1 MVTKNIKANT
11 ATQVNSNLI
20 GVLVNPNTN
29 PPIVTVD
36 DIVVDYTYTTF
47 VVSNVVPNPI
57 PDIGGEYVQAI
68 TDTNNNVYYT
78 TGDIQGINGEDY
90 LDFILWPTEPNVDED
105 FFFCKYSTETQSIEL
120 GSSLFNID
128 ITDIENPVIT
138 DTGIK
143 VGTLFLDFEQGE
155 KRNIPFIQ
163 NAPNNLYNSDYNS
176 TYRVDG
182 NFLID
187 VQSGYKVG
195 YVMSGPTVVT
205 DQNVTFTK
213 GNMEGDYQAWTHNN
227 YVSNSFG
234 TRYLYTTTE
243 SPAVGDSAL
252 FTSVQG
258 QEDYNVQTIK
268 AIDTTETP
276 APEVPIDCT
285 LSYSVDGE
293 TWTDWPENMTDDNNV
308 ISNIPRYMYL
318 KFSQDVVITE
328 E

>member
-47 VVSNVVPNPI
+47 VVSNVVPDPEI
-57 PDIGGEYVQAI
+57 PDTYTLSLTG
-68 TDTNNNVYYT
+68 TDNNVYVFTNEVTSINDEGYNKLKLWEQD
-78 TGDIQGINGEDY
+78 DIIWIKQPSGRPGE
-90 LDFILWPTEPNVDED
+90 IV
-105 FFFCKYSTETQSIEL
+105 

-128 ITDIENPVIT
+128 FTDGENPVIT
-138 DTGIK
+138 DSGIK
-143 VGTLFLDFEQGE
+143 VGTLFLGIEEGRGE
-155 KRNIPFIQ
+155 NKDIPFIQ
-163 NAPNNLYNSDYNS
+163 NAPNDLYNSSYSS
-176 TYRVDG
+176 TYQVDG
-182 NFLID
+182 DFLID

-205 DQNVTFTK
+205 DQNVKFTK
-213 GNMEGDYQAWTHNN
+213 GGMSGVYYYWMNDDLLSSGF
-227 YVSNSFG
+227 S
-234 TRYLYTTTE
+234 TRYLYTTTD

-318 KFSQDVVITE
+318 MFSQDVVITE

>member
-47 VVSNVVPNPI
+47 VVSNVVPNPMM
-57 PDIGGEYVQAI
+57 PGEYIEAI
-68 TDTNNNVYYT
+68 TGSDNNVYFLLT
-78 TGDIQGINGEDY
+78 DFRKINGDDY
-90 LDFILWPTEPNVDED
+90 SASVLWPTESWSDSD
-105 FFFCKYSTETQSIEL
+105 IFWCKFLTEPPFIEI
-120 GSSLFNID
+120 GSSLFKID
-128 ITDIENPVIT
+128 FTDEQNPVIT
-138 DTGIK
+138 DSGIK
-143 VGTLFLDFEQGE
+143 VGALFLSFGNGQNKD
-155 KRNIPFIQ
+155 IPFIQ
-163 NAPNNLYNSDYNS
+163 NTHNDLYNSGYSS

-182 NFLID
+182 DFLID

-205 DQNVTFTK
+205 EQNVKFTK
-213 GNMEGDYQAWTHNN
+213 VGRSGIYYDWQNN
-227 YVSNSFG
+227 NGMFG
-234 TRYLYTTTE
+234 SRHLYTTTD

-252 FTSVQG
+252 FTSDEG

-276 APEVPIDCT
+276 APEVPVDCK
-285 LSYSVDGE
+285 LSYSVDGK
-293 TWTDWPENMTDDNNV
+293 TWTDWPENITDDNNV

>member
-57 PDIGGEYVQAI
+57 APGEYLEAI
-68 TDTNNNVYYT
+68 TGSDNNVYFAL
-78 TGDIQGINGEDY
+78 GDFREINGDEY
-90 LDFILWPTEPNVDED
+90 AAYVLWPTESWSDSDVFWSKDL
-105 FFFCKYSTETQSIEL
+105 TEPPFVEI

-128 ITDIENPVIT
+128 FTDEANPVIT
-138 DTGIK
+138 DTGITI
-143 VGTLFLDFEQGE
+143 GATFLDFDNGE
-155 KRNIPFIQ
+155 NNDIPFIQ
-163 NAPNNLYNSDYNS
+163 NTPNNLYNPSYSS

-205 DQNVTFTK
+205 EQNVKFTK
-213 GNMEGDYQAWTHNN
+213 GGRSGIYYVWQNN
-227 YVSNSFG
+227 DGMFG
-234 TRYLYTTTE
+234 SRLLYTTTD

>member
-20 GVLVNPNTN
+20 GVLVNPSTN

-57 PDIGGEYVQAI
+57 PDLGGEYVQAI

-78 TGDIQGINGEDY
+78 SGNIQGVNGDDY

-105 FFFCKYSTETQSIEL
+105 FFFCKYSTETNSIEL

-128 ITDIENPVIT
+128 ITDMENPVLI

-143 VGTLFLDFEQGE
+143 VGALFLDFDQGE

-163 NAPNNLYNSDYNS
+163 NAPNNLYNSDYDL

-205 DQNVTFTK
+205 DQNVKFTK
-213 GNMEGDYQAWTHNN
+213 GGTSGVYYYWMNDDLLSSG
-227 YVSNSFG
+227 FG
-234 TRYLYTTTE
+234 TRFLYTTTD

-293 TWTDWPENMTDDNNV
+293 TWTDWPENMTDSNNV

-318 KFSQDVVITE
+318 MFSQDVVITE

>member
-78 TGDIQGINGEDY
+78 SGGIQTINGDTY

-105 FFFCKYSTETQSIEL
+105 FFFCKYSEETQSIEI

-128 ITDIENPVIT
+128 ITDMENPVIT
-138 DTGIK
+138 DSGIK
-143 VGTLFLDFEQGE
+143 VGALFLDFDQGE

-163 NAPNNLYNSDYNS
+163 NTHTDLYNLNYNS
-176 TYRVDG
+176 
-182 NFLID
+182 
-187 VQSGYKVG
+187 
-195 YVMSGPTVVT
+195 
-205 DQNVTFTK
+205 
-213 GNMEGDYQAWTHNN
+213 
-227 YVSNSFG
+227 
-234 TRYLYTTTE
+234 
-243 SPAVGDSAL
+243 
-252 FTSVQG
+252 
-258 QEDYNVQTIK
+258 
-268 AIDTTETP
+268 
-276 APEVPIDCT
+276 
-285 LSYSVDGE
+285 
-293 TWTDWPENMTDDNNV
+293 
-308 ISNIPRYMYL
+308 
-318 KFSQDVVITE
+318 
-328 E
+328 

>member
-47 VVSNVVPNPI
+47 VVSNGVPDPNFPGKYI
-57 PDIGGEYVQAI
+57 NAI
-68 TDTNNNVYYT
+68 TGSDNNVYYVLGQFKKVN
-78 TGDIQGINGEDY
+78 GDDY
-90 LDFILWPTEPNVDED
+90 LGFILWPKEFMSDSSNSDI
-105 FFFCKYSTETQSIEL
+105 FWCKLLRESPVIEL

-128 ITDIENPVIT
+128 FTDEENPVIT
-138 DTGIK
+138 DSGIT
-143 VGTLFLDFEQGE
+143 VGALFLDFES
-155 KRNIPFIQ
+155 NIKDISFIQ
-163 NAPNNLYNSDYNS
+163 NTPNNLYNSSYRS

-213 GNMEGDYQAWTHNN
+213 GNMEGDYQTWTNNN
-227 YVSNSFG
+227 YVLNSFG
-234 TRYLYTTTE
+234 TRYLYTTTD

>member
-1 MVTKNIKANT
+1 MVTRNIKANT

-47 VVSNVVPNPI
+47 VVSNVVPDPNLP
-57 PDIGGEYVQAI
+57 GEYIDVI
-68 TDTNNNVYYT
+68 TGSDNNVYYT
-78 TGDIQGINGEDY
+78 TGDLREINGNKY
-90 LDFILWPTEPNVDED
+90 LGFILWPTEFTED
-105 FFFCKYSTETQSIEL
+105 SNIFWCKLLPEPLFIEI

-128 ITDIENPVIT
+128 FTDEQNPVIT
-138 DTGIK
+138 DSGIK
-143 VGTLFLDFEQGE
+143 VGALFLGFDDEQN
-155 KRNIPFIQ
+155 KDIPFIQ
-163 NAPNNLYNSDYNS
+163 NTHTDLYNPSYSS
-176 TYRVDG
+176 TYQVDG
-182 NFLID
+182 DFLID

-195 YVMSGPTVVT
+195 YIMSGPTVVT
-205 DQNVTFTK
+205 EQNVKFPK
-213 GNMEGDYQAWTHNN
+213 AGRSGIYYDWQNN
-227 YVSNSFG
+227 DGMFG
-234 TRYLYTTTE
+234 SRLLYTTTD

-252 FTSVQG
+252 FTSNQG

-268 AIDTTETP
+268 AIDTIETP
-276 APEVPIDCT
+276 APEVPIDCK
-285 LSYSVDGE
+285 LSYSVDGN
-293 TWTDWPENMTDDNNV
+293 TWTDWPENITDDNNV

>member
-29 PPIVTVD
+29 PPIVTLD

-47 VVSNVVPNPI
+47 VVSNVVPDPNLP
-57 PDIGGEYVQAI
+57 GEYIDAI
-68 TDTNNNVYYT
+68 TGSDNNVYY
-78 TGDIQGINGEDY
+78 GIGNLREINGDEY
-90 LDFILWPTEPNVDED
+90 VEYALWPTEFSSDTD
-105 FFFCKYSTETQSIEL
+105 TFWCKILVEPPYIEI

-128 ITDIENPVIT
+128 FTDEANPVIT
-138 DTGIK
+138 DTGITI
-143 VGTLFLDFEQGE
+143 GALFLDYGNGE
-155 KRNIPFIQ
+155 NKDIPFIQ
-163 NAPNNLYNSDYNS
+163 NTHTDLYNSSYSS

-205 DQNVTFTK
+205 EQNVKFTK
-213 GNMEGDYQAWTHNN
+213 IGRSGIYYDWGNNDGM
-227 YVSNSFG
+227 FG
-234 TRYLYTTTE
+234 TRHLYTTTD

-252 FTSVQG
+252 FTSDQG

-276 APEVPIDCT
+276 APEVPVDCK
-285 LSYSVDGE
+285 LSYSVDGN
-293 TWTDWPENMTDDNNV
+293 TWTDWPENITDDNNV

>member
-29 PPIVTVD
+29 PTIVTVD

-47 VVSNVVPNPI
+47 VVSNVVPNPT
-57 PDIGGEYVQAI
+57 PDSGGEYVQAI
-68 TDTNNNVYYT
+68 TDTNNNVYYSL
-78 TGDIQGINGEDY
+78 GYIDEINGDNY
-90 LDFILWPTEPNVDED
+90 LDFFLWPTEPNSPED
-105 FFFCKYSTETQSIEL
+105 VFLCKYSTETQSIEL

-128 ITDIENPVIT
+128 ITDEENPVIT
-138 DTGIK
+138 DSGIT
-143 VGTLFLDFEQGE
+143 VGALFLNFDEGE
-155 KRNIPFIQ
+155 KKDIPFIE
-163 NAPNNLYNSDYNS
+163 NTPNNLFNLNYSS

-205 DQNVTFTK
+205 DQNVKFTK
-213 GNMEGDYQAWTHNN
+213 EGMSGVYYYWINDDLF
-227 YVSNSFG
+227 SSGFS
-234 TRYLYTTTE
+234 TRILYTTTD

-252 FTSVQG
+252 FTSNQG

-285 LSYSVDGE
+285 LSYSVDGN
-293 TWTDWPENMTDDNNV
+293 TWTDWPENITDDNNV

>member
-47 VVSNVVPNPI
+47 VISNGVPDPNFP
-57 PDIGGEYVQAI
+57 GEYLNAI
-68 TDTNNNVYYT
+68 TSSDNNVYYVL
-78 TGDIQGINGEDY
+78 GDFREINGDEY
-90 LDFILWPTEPNVDED
+90 LSFTLWPTEITED
-105 FFFCKYSTETQSIEL
+105 SDIFWCKLSTETQPIEP

-128 ITDIENPVIT
+128 FTDEANPVIT
-138 DTGIK
+138 DSGIK
-143 VGTLFLDFEQGE
+143 VGALFLDFESDV
-155 KRNIPFIQ
+155 KDIPFIQ
-163 NAPNNLYNSDYNS
+163 NTPNNLYNSNYYRS

-195 YVMSGPTVVT
+195 YVKSGPTVVT
-205 DQNVTFTK
+205 DQNVKFTK
-213 GNMEGDYQAWTHNN
+213 GNMEGNYQAWTNNN

-234 TRYLYTTTE
+234 TRHLYTTTD

-293 TWTDWPENMTDDNNV
+293 TWTNWPENMTDSNNV

>member
-47 VVSNVVPNPI
+47 VVSNGVPDPNFP
-57 PDIGGEYVQAI
+57 GEYVQAI
-68 TDTNNNVYYT
+68 TGSDNNVYYVL
-78 TGDIQGINGEDY
+78 GDFRKINGDDY
-90 LDFILWPTEPNVDED
+90 LSFTLWPTEITED
-105 FFFCKYSTETQSIEL
+105 SDIFWCKLLIESPVIEL

-128 ITDIENPVIT
+128 FTDEQNPVIT
-138 DTGIK
+138 DSGIT
-143 VGTLFLDFEQGE
+143 VGSLFLDFESDI
-155 KRNIPFIQ
+155 KDISFIQ
-163 NAPNNLYNSDYNS
+163 NIPNNLYNSNYRS

-187 VQSGYKVG
+187 AQSGYKVG
-195 YVMSGPTVVT
+195 YVKSGPTVVT

-213 GNMEGDYQAWTHNN
+213 GNMEGDYQTWTNNN
-227 YVSNSFG
+227 YVSNGFG
-234 TRYLYTTTE
+234 TRYLYTTTD

-293 TWTDWPENMTDDNNV
+293 TWTDWPENMTDSNNV

-318 KFSQDVVITE
+318 MFSQDVVITE